1 MLNGGFSSTFS
12 DLARENSW
20 KVLRQHTEFQ
30 LALQSPLGS
39 QARVPCA
46 GSLSRLPRP
55 RDSAPLQLPTCL
67 YLSSVQGPGDMLGE
81 TELWTSRPSHT

>member
-1 MLNGGFSSTFS
+1 MLNGRFSSTFS

-39 QARVPCA
+39 QAGVPCA

-55 RDSAPLQLPTCL
+55 RDPAPCTCL
-67 YLSSVQGPGDMLGE
+67 HVSLSVISARAWGHV
-81 TELWTSRPSHT
+81 RRN